1 MPKQLIKKTRN
12 ARTGK
17 TIVPNV
23 VDFYSTRQACSKID
37 VHPTSLKH
45 AAARA
50 DSKSLWSTRGV
61 KVDISAD
68 QYLLIDAQRK
78 IGRYTYFRKDLFDKF
93 ATLYLQKES
102 VQLAHERRDKDRQIK
117 KDTQTFIC
125 NSADEVMAMA
135 KALAA
140 LMKVD
145 GLPFHISYAPIK
157 PNV

>member
-12 ARTGK
+12 ARKGK

-23 VDFYSTRQACSKID
+23 VGYYSTRQACNQID

-45 AAARA
+45 ASARA
-50 DSKSLWSTRGV
+50 DSKSLWSSRGV

-68 QYLLIDAQRK
+68 QYLLIEAQKK
-78 IGRYTYFRKDLFDKF
+78 IGRYTYFRKDLFDQF

-125 NSADEVMAMA
+125 NTADEVMAMA
-135 KALAA
+135 KAMAA

-145 GLPFHISYAPIK
+145 GFPLHISYAPVK
-157 PNV
+157 TNE